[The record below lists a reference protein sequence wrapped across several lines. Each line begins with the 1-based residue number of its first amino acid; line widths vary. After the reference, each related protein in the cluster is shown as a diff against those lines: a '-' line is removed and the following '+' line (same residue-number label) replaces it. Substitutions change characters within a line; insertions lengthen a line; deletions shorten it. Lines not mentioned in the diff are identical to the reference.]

1 MANGLT
7 AAMVIST
14 PSTVVGAWGR
24 IYLGCLLI
32 LGCSAS
38 ACATASTAGTP
49 DGERSYREFQLA
61 ASLRDEGQTA
71 SAIEHLR
78 KALDLDP
85 TNAEAHLLLGFIQM
99 ERQSY
104 TEAEE
109 HLSTAINLFEKQKRD
124 GAALAEARN
133 IYGLCL
139 IQLGRYDDAVEVL
152 RQSANDELNTAP
164 HLAWGNLGLAQFE
177 LGEYQETVKSTMEAV
192 RIQPRFCVGYLTM
205 GRALTRME
213 LWPDAEQALVQATE
227 ADPSC
232 NDSPELQAAWR
243 LRGEVRAH
251 LGHHRDAVADLERCV
266 ELAPFTNDGRM
277 CQSMLEVPQ

>member
-1 MANGLT
+1 MTVACAIGTPPYVVVRWGVRVLGWLVCT
-7 AAMVIST
+7 AFLM
-14 PSTVVGAWGR
+14 
-24 IYLGCLLI
+24 
-32 LGCSAS
+32 S
-38 ACATASTAGTP
+38 ACATTSTVGTP
-49 DGERSYREFQLA
+49 NGERSYREFQLA
-61 ASLRDEGQTA
+61 ASLRAEGQTA

-104 TEAEE
+104 QNAEE
-109 HLSTAINLFEKQKRD
+109 HLRTAIELFEKQKRD

-139 IQLGRYDDAVEVL
+139 IQLERYDDAVKVL
-152 RQSANDELNTAP
+152 RESANDELNTAP

-213 LWPDAEQALVQATE
+213 LWPDAEHALVRAIE
-227 ADPSC
+227 ADESC
-232 NDSPELQAAWR
+232 TNSPELQSAWR

-277 CQSMLEVPQ
+277 CQSMLEAPR